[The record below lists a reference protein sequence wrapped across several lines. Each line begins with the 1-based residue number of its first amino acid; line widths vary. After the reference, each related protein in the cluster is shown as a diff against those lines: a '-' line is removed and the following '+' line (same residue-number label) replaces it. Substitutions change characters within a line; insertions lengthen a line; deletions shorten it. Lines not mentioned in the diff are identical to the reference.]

1 MPIFRSKATCPR
13 VNTAT
18 ARRGG
23 RLPGGAGR
31 SSAVHNDELDP
42 VVEVAH
48 LRRLLDTQPG
58 CLLRLAQD
66 GTVLAA
72 NDAALML
79 LGERSRADALGRD
92 FALWIP
98 PDQQDRWKAFANGVV
113 QGSRSSIECD
123 IQVPSGSRQ
132 PILVHATPLTDHP
145 DGTPSMIVVARV
157 ISTQRQLEAA
167 AHELKRQ
174 LQERDAEL
182 QVRRQALVAAEAA
195 RAAADA
201 KSARALAD
209 VRQLEIAL
217 EGLAKKRQPA
227 VSGAPRVVAGTG
239 RGEEGR

>member
-1 MPIFRSKATCPR
+1 
-13 VNTAT
+13 VN
-18 ARRGG
+18 
-23 RLPGGAGR
+23 
-31 SSAVHNDELDP
+31 NDELDP

-48 LRRLLDTQPG
+48 LRHLLDMQPG
-58 CLLRLAQD
+58 CLLRLADD

-98 PDQQDRWKAFANGVV
+98 PDQQDRWKAFAGGVV
-113 QGSRSSIECD
+113 SGSRSSIECD
-123 IQVPSGSRQ
+123 IQVPSGARQ

-145 DGTPSMIVVARV
+145 DGARSMVVVARV

-174 LQERDAEL
+174 LQERDAEI
-182 QVRRQALVAAEAA
+182 QARRQALVAAEAA

-201 KSARALAD
+201 QCARALAD

-217 EGLAKKRQPA
+217 EQLARRRQPTVRETA
-227 VSGAPRVVAGTG
+227 RVSASAGRT
-239 RGEEGR
+239 EEGR